1 MKYIATLNG
10 KKYEVQI
17 EKVPDYQPLS
27 YEEAVNPVR
36 TQTAVYTQTTAA
48 QKPQEVPSQKVQK
61 SNHTA
66 SANKTDVVSPMPG
79 SIFDIKVAP
88 GQKVKLGQVL
98 FILEAMK
105 MENEIVSPADG
116 TVTSILVKKGDVVE
130 TDTVLATIK

>member
-27 YEEAVNPVR
+27 YEEAVNPVH
-36 TQTAVYTQTTAA
+36 TQTPVRTQTTAA
-48 QKPQEVPSQKVQK
+48 QRPQEVQTQKAPK
-61 SNHTA
+61 SNPTA

-79 SIFDIKVAP
+79 SIFDIKVTA

-116 TVTSILVKKGDVVE
+116 TVTSVLVKKGDVVE